1 VKPLPAYVNRLKSGD
16 VGRGEN
22 YGAYQVWPT
31 SRPEIALE
39 KGEKLAIPVRIRPTG
54 SENLNVTLEPG
65 SPWKLRK
72 ETSGDY
78 WLDVFAESGAQAT
91 PQAAK
96 LIVDFGSSHSEIQV
110 KLKTSV
116 SADNLVVTP
125 KEIDFGELPVAGL
138 NGSAKRFGLRKLVGS
153 FHIKGLSSTLPFL
166 KFEQA
171 TMVDG
176 SNYLIKVSID
186 TSKAKPGSYAGTVV
200 VETDEPHRVEVPVK
214 IKILSN

>member
-1 VKPLPAYVNRLKSGD
+1 MTRLKPGD
-16 VGRGEN
+16 IGHGEN

-31 SRPEIALE
+31 SRPEVSLE

-54 SENLNVTLEPG
+54 SENLTVTLEPG

-72 ETSGDY
+72 EASGDY
-78 WLDVFAESGAQAT
+78 WLDVLAENGPQAT

-96 LIVDFGSSHSEIQV
+96 LTVDFGSSHSEIQV
-110 KLKTSV
+110 KLTTSV
-116 SADNLVVTP
+116 PADNLVATP
-125 KEIDFGELPVAGL
+125 KDIDFGELPVAGL
-138 NGSAKRFGLRKLVGS
+138 NGSVRRFGLRKLVGA
-153 FHIKGLSSTLPFL
+153 FHIKHLSSTLPFL

-186 TSKAKPGSYAGTVV
+186 ASKAKPGSYTGTVV
-200 VETDEPHRVEVPVK
+200 VETDEAHRVEVPVK
-214 IKILSN
+214 IKIVSN